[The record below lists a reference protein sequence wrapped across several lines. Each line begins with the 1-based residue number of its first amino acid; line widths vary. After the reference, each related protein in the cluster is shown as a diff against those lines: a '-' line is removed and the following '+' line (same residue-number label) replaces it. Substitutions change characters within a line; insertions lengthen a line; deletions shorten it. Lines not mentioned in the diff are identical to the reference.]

1 MLADELSRLS
11 DKTSVKKTVRK
22 VGKKKPS
29 QNLLLRRHIQKA
41 RENTLSTECEEF
53 VKGW

>member
-22 VGKKKPS
+22 SRQEKALSKSALEKAHPKKLEKTHYRAS
-29 QNLLLRRHIQKA
+29 VNNL
-41 RENTLSTECEEF
+41 
-53 VKGW
+53 